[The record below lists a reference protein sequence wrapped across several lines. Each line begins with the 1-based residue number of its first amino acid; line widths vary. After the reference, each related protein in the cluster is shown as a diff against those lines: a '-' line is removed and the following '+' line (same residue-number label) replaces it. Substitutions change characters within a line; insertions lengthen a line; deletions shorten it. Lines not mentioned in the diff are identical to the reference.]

1 MHPSFSPS
9 FLFWKIMHLRFV
21 SFHVYKCFVCMC
33 LCAPLLYLVTT
44 EARRLLPG
52 TGAVVRTELGSSSAR
67 AGSVPNHQAISL
79 VSCGF
84 VVVLLFKEGFIL
96 TCEVSELYFLKN
108 LLVMYFPPKLFRGK
122 AHLPRF
128 KVRGQLWSCSS
139 PLLCGSWGSNS
150 TFTASAFSG

>member
-1 MHPSFSPS
+1 
-9 FLFWKIMHLRFV
+9 
-21 SFHVYKCFVCMC
+21 MC

-52 TGAVVRTELGSSSAR
+52 TGAVVRTELGSSSAS

-96 TCEVSELYFLKN
+96 TCEVSELYFLKKSTCYVLSTQTVPWESSLATVQGQRTTLE
-108 LLVMYFPPKLFRGK
+108 LLL
-122 AHLPRF
+122 
-128 KVRGQLWSCSS
+128 
-139 PLLCGSWGSNS
+139 S
-150 TFTASAFSG
+150 TFMWVVGIKLNFHSKRLYRLSHLSGVHVLFFERGSRVAQSGLRLII